1 MRFRPTRSALLLVV
15 AILLLVLIAA
25 GRLWLIPARF
35 SHDPNE
41 GWNALQS
48 VRALGGGPLYPA
60 PNGLT
65 GNNYPP
71 LSFYLIGYAARL
83 FGDAIVIGRLVALA
97 ALVAV
102 AGCIAVIVRRFTS
115 PGNSAPAIAAILFLA
130 INLTLFRGYV
140 AMDDPQWLAHAVMM
154 IGLCLIVPRRAAISP
169 GTVATVS
176 AALLFVCAGLVK
188 HNLFGL
194 PAAVTLWL
202 LIHHRRAAMVWL
214 AAGIAAIGIA
224 AWACAYAYGP
234 DFFADLLAAD
244 RGYSWSRM
252 ISQSAVFVAVTLPL
266 LIACGRLLRLR
277 GSDPRLD
284 LLLLAVALCL
294 VIGIIEG
301 AGQGVDCNAQFEAA
315 IALCIAGAVAFGL
328 RHRARDRLVR
338 EPLVWSVVPLLA
350 LMPVTLQTEWHEF
363 ADRTSEQAYWATLT
377 TRIAMVDGPVACQ
390 MPAACYWAGK
400 PLGVDFFL
408 YGQHAVRHGDASA
421 LIAALRSRRFAA
433 IELEEDSEGTAPLSR
448 IVEARYRTAW
458 GDDDGHRILV
468 PR

>member
-1 MRFRPTRSALLLVV
+1 MAILALALLV
-15 AILLLVLIAA
+15 A

-48 VRALGGGPLYPA
+48 LRALGGGPLYPA
-60 PNGLT
+60 PKGLT

-83 FGDAIVIGRLVALA
+83 FGDLIVTGRLIALG
-97 ALVAV
+97 ALLAV
-102 AGCIAVIVRRFTS
+102 AGYIAVIVRRFTG

-130 INLTLFRGYV
+130 INLILFRSYV
-140 AMDDPQWLAHAVMM
+140 AMDDPQWLAHALMM
-154 IGLCLIVPRRAAISP
+154 IGLCLIVPRRASAPP
-169 GTVATVS
+169 GIVVTML

-202 LIHHRRAAMVWL
+202 LIHHRRAALVWL
-214 AAGIAAIGIA
+214 ATGLAAIAIA

-244 RGYSWSRM
+244 RSYSWSRM
-252 ISQSAVFVAVTLPL
+252 ISQSALFVVVMLPL
-266 LIACGRLLRLR
+266 LAASIRLLRLR
-277 GSDPRLD
+277 RSDPRLD
-284 LLLLAVALCL
+284 LLLLAAGLSF
-294 VIGIIEG
+294 VIAIIQE

-315 IALCIAGAVAFGL
+315 IGLCMAGAVAFGF
-328 RHRARDRLVR
+328 RDRSDRRLLR
-338 EPLVWSVVPLLA
+338 EPLVWSVVPLFA
-350 LMPVTLQTEWHEF
+350 LLPAILQIEWHEF
-363 ADRTSEQAYWATLT
+363 ADRAYEQAAWTQLVGRLAT
-377 TRIAMVDGPVACQ
+377 VHGPVACQ

-400 PLGVDFFL
+400 PLGIDFFL
-408 YGQHAVRHGDASA
+408 YGQHVIKSGDASA
-421 LIAALRSRRFAA
+421 LTEALRTRHFAA
-433 IELEEDSEGTAPLSR
+433 IEIEDETDPLSP

-458 GDDDGHRILV
+458 ADEDGHRILV